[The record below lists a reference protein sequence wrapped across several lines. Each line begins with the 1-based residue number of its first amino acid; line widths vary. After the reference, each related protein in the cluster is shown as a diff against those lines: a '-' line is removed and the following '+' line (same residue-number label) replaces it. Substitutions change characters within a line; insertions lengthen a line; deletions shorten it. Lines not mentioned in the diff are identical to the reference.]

1 MGGKSEYGV
10 SGTSGH
16 HPGRGLVLW
25 AAVLSLVLGLAVIL
39 PSVLLLV
46 NTSTWH
52 HVNKS
57 IQRWLVEN
65 HWDRQVAI
73 WTSLLTYRRYSDNTF
88 QAYFAFFVLF
98 KLKIRVLQVTQSVAR
113 CFHWLDVH
121 HEPLLGGLV
130 LSWVLHVLFSLLLLL
145 GAMLHRRALLVPWLC
160 SDMILLVVMVVTFVS
175 WTFLS
180 FFVDLLVAVIFPV
193 AAGLFLGLWIFLW
206 RGVSHHPFL
215 VLPDVAIQIYEG
227 TANRELI

>member
-10 SGTSGH
+10 AGGISGH
-16 HPGRGLVLW
+16 YPGRGLVLW

-65 HWDRQVAI
+65 HWDRQV
-73 WTSLLTYRRYSDNTF
+73 
-88 QAYFAFFVLF
+88 
-98 KLKIRVLQVTQSVAR
+98 TQTVAR

-206 RGVSHHPFL
+206 RGVRRHYRQLGAAGYRPVTVQQVHSQPALAGSHQQHQQAHHHQQGRP
-215 VLPDVAIQIYEG
+215 LPPVMEG
-227 TANRELI
+227 E

>member
-1 MGGKSEYGV
+1 MQVSAMGGKSEYGV
-10 SGTSGH
+10 AGISGH
-16 HPGRGLVLW
+16 YPGRGLVLW

-88 QAYFAFFVLF
+88 QALF
-98 KLKIRVLQVTQSVAR
+98 CLLCIVQTEIVAGDPI
-113 CFHWLDVH
+113 CC
-121 HEPLLGGLV
+121 PLLPL
-130 LSWVLHVLFSLLLLL
+130 
-145 GAMLHRRALLVPWLC
+145 A
-160 SDMILLVVMVVTFVS
+160 
-175 WTFLS
+175 
-180 FFVDLLVAVIFPV
+180 
-193 AAGLFLGLWIFLW
+193 
-206 RGVSHHPFL
+206 
-215 VLPDVAIQIYEG
+215 
-227 TANRELI
+227 